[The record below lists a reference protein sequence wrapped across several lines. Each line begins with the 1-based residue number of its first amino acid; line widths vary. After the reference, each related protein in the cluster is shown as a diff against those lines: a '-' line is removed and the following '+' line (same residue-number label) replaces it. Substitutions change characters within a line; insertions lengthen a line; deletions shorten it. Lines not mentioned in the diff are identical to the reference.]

1 MQVKFI
7 GAFFII
13 AIIVTISCGVVTGN
27 RISHIT
33 MVTVLGSLIFGAFG
47 FLIYLLLE
55 KKVPEFLDFL
65 SELGGGISLGSGNSE
80 EFASNNSNDS
90 GDIKLTSSSSDS
102 MSMSEGGS
110 GFTEKVKDGKYGD
123 HIIINNITFKNEPKL
138 MAEAVRTIMAQDDS
152 STETKK

>member
-1 MQVKFI
+1 LQVKFI

-33 MVTVLGSLIFGAFG
+33 MVTMLGSLIFATFG

-55 KKVPEFLDFL
+55 RKVPEFLEFL
-65 SELGGGISLGSGNSE
+65 SEIGGGGIGLGSGNTDEYGS
-80 EFASNNSNDS
+80 SNSSDS

-102 MSMSEGGS
+102 MSMSEGG
-110 GFTEKVKDGKYGD
+110 GHTEKVKDGKYGD

-138 MAEAVRTIMAQDDS
+138 MAEAVRTIMAQDDTT
-152 STETKK
+152 TETKK

>member
-1 MQVKFI
+1 LQVKFI

-33 MVTVLGSLIFGAFG
+33 MVTMLGSLIFATFG

-55 KKVPEFLDFL
+55 RKVPEFLDFL
-65 SELGGGISLGSGNSE
+65 SELGGGISLGSGGSE
-80 EFASNNSNDS
+80 EFASSNSSDS

-102 MSMSEGGS
+102 MSMSEGG
-110 GFTEKVKDGKYGD
+110 GYTEKVKDGKYGD